1 MGVAQIVFGIILIL
15 FSIGIIIIV
24 LLQEGS
30 QQNMGTI
37 TGGADTFF
45 SKIRRG
51 LLTRFL
57 ARWTKFIAVGFFVAV
72 IVINII
78 MYFL

>member
-1 MGVAQIVFGIILIL
+1 MGVAQIIFGIILIL

-45 SKIRRG
+45 FQEQG
-51 LLTRFL
+51 
-57 ARWTKFIAVGFFVAV
+57 AV
-72 IVINII
+72 
-78 MYFL
+78 Y

>member
-1 MGVAQIVFGIILIL
+1 MGVAQIIFGIILIL

-37 TGGADTFF
+37 TGG
-45 SKIRRG
+45 G
-51 LLTRFL
+51 GHFL
-57 ARWTKFIAVGFFVAV
+57 FQEQGAV
-72 IVINII
+72 
-78 MYFL
+78 Y